1 MRDILLNRLKQDLV
15 GPYTDDEVL
24 TARPSDVYLTGILWP
39 RESRMGAE
47 EDEHFGLSGAGESET
62 DSGGHKADCKKKDRA
77 DLYLRS
83 ERSGLAGLILSC
95 GECKAWRSMDGVFSA
110 QPARRVSA
118 TRGAMK
124 IPIATGS
131 SWTTTATG
139 ADRRAPGPWVRNCEE
154 QVRTERS
161 ICRAMCGNGWPTGG
175 RGIITCPDQL
185 ATR

>member
-1 MRDILLNRLKQDLV
+1 MRDILLNRMKQDLV

-110 QPARRVSA
+110 QTWRGFRCRRGSTGSMRRVAVHAVRSASNGRSKRRSGRWNGAGRDARRYRS
-118 TRGAMK
+118 GA
-124 IPIATGS
+124 PPCRPS
-131 SWTTTATG
+131 S
-139 ADRRAPGPWVRNCEE
+139 PP
-154 QVRTERS
+154 
-161 ICRAMCGNGWPTGG
+161 PTSSDPSKPL
-175 RGIITCPDQL
+175 R
-185 ATR
+185 